1 MLSSVKRVWVDGDG
15 VWHEQDVDLEDMFID
30 PAAYLAAMKAD
41 LPMIEHLTDPEF
53 IAAMSD
59 KDLLAA
65 YQRTDGESAEAGAL
79 LSEIERR
86 NLDI

>member
-1 MLSSVKRVWVDGDG
+1 MI
-15 VWHEQDVDLEDMFID
+15 EYPTD
-30 PAAYLAAMKAD
+30 PA
-41 LPMIEHLTDPEF
+41 F

-65 YQRTDGESAEAGAL
+65 YQRTDGERAEAVVL
-79 LSEIERR
+79 LAEIERR